1 MPCIW
6 GRFVHNSIMTDKTSS
21 LSALSA
27 LPTEAMPHPEAWL
40 DALDDAAALRLMLA
54 SQAEAAQAV
63 SHAIPAIE
71 MAARAMTAHLKANT
85 TGRIIYAGAGTSAR
99 IGVQDGAELP
109 PTFGWGQ
116 QRLAYMIAGGWQAL
130 LQAVEASEDNTKT
143 ALAEAK
149 GLGIC
154 QADVVIGLSA
164 SGNTPYTL
172 AALTAAQQAK
182 AVTIGIANNPDTAVL
197 SVATYPILLATGG
210 EVVAGSTRLKAA
222 TAQKI
227 CLNMLSTLV
236 MTRLGFVKH
245 GLMRNLTPSNAKLN
259 LRKQMIDSIL
269 AKTEAKKQ
277 GKA

>member
-1 MPCIW
+1 
-6 GRFVHNSIMTDKTSS
+6 MTDNTSS

-27 LPTEAMPHPEAWL
+27 ATTEAIPPPEAWL
-40 DALDDAAALRLMLA
+40 DALDDATALRVMLA
-54 SQAEAAQAV
+54 SQAEATQAV
-63 SHAIPAIE
+63 SRATPAIAT
-71 MAARAMTAHLKANT
+71 AAKAVTAHLKANT
-85 TGRIIYAGAGTSAR
+85 TGRIIYVGAGTSAR

-116 QRLAYMIAGGWQAL
+116 HRLAYMIAGGEGAL
-130 LQAVEASEDNTKT
+130 LQAVEASEDKVAT
-143 ALAEAK
+143 ATAEAK
-149 GLGIC
+149 QLGISP
-154 QADVVIGLSA
+154 ADVVIALSA
-164 SGNTPYTL
+164 SGNTPYTM
-172 AALTAAQQAK
+172 AAVTAAQKAG

-197 SVATYPILLATGG
+197 KLATYPILLATGG

-236 MTRLGFVKH
+236 MTRLGFVKR

-269 AKTEAKKQ
+269 ATTTEATKQ
-277 GKA
+277 SKSDKAQ